1 MELDDRTKRALFR
14 LEVIAP
20 LISGRLERSERAVI
34 RKQVL
39 NRVYET
45 PDGKSLQVAERTLRS
60 WLKRHREGGFNG
72 LFDGARGTY
81 GSNRALD
88 EAILQAAMELR
99 KQESSLSITQI
110 LDLLKYSDGVDA
122 ASVDGISK
130 ATLNRQLNKRG
141 AVKNR
146 PKMEAGTFQRWQQKF
161 VNDVWQGD
169 CSDGVWL
176 PDPANPKVLKKTQL
190 ISFIDDASRVVPHAQ
205 FYWDQKLPSLLD
217 CFRKAMLK
225 RGRPERTYCD
235 NAWIY
240 HSTTLKVLCA
250 ELGIKPSF
258 CTVRRPPGKGKI
270 ERHIFTVQAGFYKM
284 AEHAGIQTLDE
295 LNQFF
300 FAWLSGKYHK
310 TVHTE
315 LNGLSPMERWNIDK
329 ERIKRVS
336 PGELRRGL
344 MLRCVRTVNRKTATV
359 RVDNAVYQASHVLAG
374 QEVEVRFHFNDEK
387 EVEIWQRGKLV
398 ETAHPVKIEHNIDFS
413 KRPKKGEEP
422 DKRGTTY
429 PAFKAYRLG
438 LIAQEKPDVITFI
451 QPSELISQP
460 ELVGLF
466 TELLCRSLT
475 ESDQDF
481 LTKFFLQHSPF
492 HKASVEERLRQTI
505 EAAGCQLHMRA
516 YCERLLD
523 AVIQKRR

>member
-20 LISGRLERSERAVI
+20 LISGRLEKHELAAI
-34 RKQVL
+34 RQQVL
-39 NRVYET
+39 SRVYET
-45 PDGKSLQVAERTLRS
+45 PDGRSWQVAERTLRT

-72 LFDGARGTY
+72 LFDGDRGTY
-81 GSNRALD
+81 GTNRALD
-88 EAILQAAMELR
+88 EAVLQAAMALR
-99 KQESSLSITQI
+99 KQESSLSIPQI
-110 LDLLKYSDGVDA
+110 LDLLKYSEGVDA
-122 ASVDGISK
+122 ASVEKISK

-141 AVKNR
+141 AVKNK
-146 PKMEAGTFQRWQQKF
+146 PKQEAGTFQRWQQKF
-161 VNDVWQGD
+161 VNDIWQGD

-176 PDPANPKVLKKTQL
+176 PDPTNPKILKKTQL

-205 FYWDQKLPSLLD
+205 FYWDTKLPSLLD
-217 CFRKAMLK
+217 CFRKALLK

-250 ELGIKPSF
+250 ELDIKPSF

-270 ERHIFTVQAGFYKM
+270 ERHIYTVQAGFYKV

-310 TVHTE
+310 TVHSE
-315 LNGLSPMERWNIDK
+315 LNDLSPMDRWNQDR

-336 PGELRRGL
+336 PAELRRGL

-359 RVDNAVYQASHVLAG
+359 RVDNNVYQGAFALAG
-374 QEVEVRFHFNDEK
+374 EKVEVRFHFNDDK
-387 EVEIWQRGKLV
+387 EVEIWQRGKLI
-398 ETAHPVKIEHNIDFS
+398 ETAFPVKVEHNIDFS

-438 LIAQEKPDVITFI
+438 LVAQEKPEFASFV
-451 QPSELISQP
+451 QPSDLIAQP
-460 ELVGLF
+460 ELIDLF
-466 TELLCRSLT
+466 VELLGRPLT
-475 ESDQDF
+475 ESDLEF

-492 HKASVEERLRQTI
+492 HKASVQERLMQTI
-505 EAAGCQLHMRA
+505 EAAGSQLHIRA

-523 AVIQKRR
+523 TVIQRRR

>member
-20 LISGRLERSERAVI
+20 LISGRLGRNEHAVI

-45 PDGKSLQVAERTLRS
+45 PEGKSWQVAERTLRS

-72 LFDGARGTY
+72 LFDGDRGTY

-88 EAILQAAMELR
+88 EAILEAAMKLR
-99 KQESSLSITQI
+99 KQEASLSIPQI
-110 LDLLKYSDGVDA
+110 LDLLKYSEGVDA
-122 ASVDGISK
+122 AVVGDISK

-141 AVKNR
+141 AVKNK
-146 PKMEAGTFQRWQQKF
+146 PKMESGTFQRWQQKF

-176 PDPANPKVLKKTQL
+176 PDPSNPKVLKQTQL
-190 ISFIDDASRVVPHAQ
+190 ISFIDDASRLVPHAQ

-270 ERHIFTVQAGFYKM
+270 ERHIFTVQSGFYKL

-310 TVHTE
+310 TVHTQ
-315 LNGLSPMERWNIDK
+315 LNEMSPMERWNIDK

-336 PGELRRGL
+336 PAELRRGL

-359 RVDNAVYQASHVLAG
+359 RVDNAVYQASSALAG
-374 QEVEVRFHFNDEK
+374 QQVEVRFHFGDDR
-387 EVEIWQRGKLV
+387 EVEIWQRGKLI
-398 ETAHPVKIEHNIDFS
+398 EAALPVKIESNIDFN
-413 KRPKKGEEP
+413 KRPKKGEEL

-438 LIAQEKPDVITFI
+438 LIEQEKPDAFTFS
-451 QPSELISQP
+451 QPRELIAQP
-460 ELVGLF
+460 ELVDLF
-466 TELLCRSLT
+466 TELLGRTLT
-475 ESDQDF
+475 ESDLEF
-481 LTKFFLQHSPF
+481 LTKFFVQHAPF
-492 HKASVEERLRQTI
+492 HKASAEERLRQTI
-505 EAAGCQLHMRA
+505 EAAGTELHMRA

-523 AVIQKRR
+523 TVIQKRK